1 MSVTVTRSTT
11 ILAPYDEVLEVVRD
25 VGGQQR
31 WWPGMV
37 TSEVLETDGDGR
49 TLRSRIVND
58 VKVAKDEFELVYT
71 HPEGGLSWEL
81 AGTSMAQ
88 RSQVGS
94 LLLDTDGDATT
105 ATLTLTI
112 ATTLPL
118 PKLVQRKVVTDA
130 ASGALD
136 GLRRFCEG

>member
-1 MSVTVTRSTT
+1 MSVTVSRSTT
-11 ILAPYDEVLEVVRD
+11 IAAPSEEVLEVVRD
-25 VGGQQR
+25 VDGQQR

-37 TSEVLETDGDGR
+37 TSEVLETDEDGR
-49 TLRSRIVND
+49 TRRARIVND
-58 VKVAKDEFELVYT
+58 VKVAKDEFELVYD
-71 HPEGGLSWEL
+71 HPEDGLSWEL

-94 LLLDTDGDATT
+94 LMLEPDGGATT

-118 PKLVQRKVVTDA
+118 PKLVQRKVVADA

>member
-1 MSVTVTRSTT
+1 MSVTVSKSTT
-11 ILAPYDEVLEVVRD
+11 ITAPSEEVLEVVRD
-25 VGGQQR
+25 VGGQER

-37 TSEVLETDGDGR
+37 ASEVLETGEDGC
-49 TLRSRIVND
+49 TLRARIIND

-71 HPEGGLSWEL
+71 HPDGGLAWEL

-94 LLLDTDGDATT
+94 LTVETDGEATT

-118 PKLVQRKVVTDA
+118 PKLVQRKVVSDA

>member
-1 MSVTVTRSTT
+1 MSVTVTRTTT
-11 ILAPYDEVLEVVRD
+11 IRAPSDEVLEVVRD

-31 WWPGMV
+31 WWPGMLA
-37 TSEVLETDGDGR
+37 SEVLESDGDGHTR
-49 TLRSRIVND
+49 RARIVND
-58 VKVAKDEFELVYT
+58 VKVAKDEFELLYE
-71 HPEGGLSWEL
+71 HPDGGLSWQL

-94 LLLDTDGDATT
+94 LMVEADGEATT

-112 ATTLPL
+112 ATSLPL

-130 ASGALD
+130 ASGALE
-136 GLRRFCEG
+136 GLRRFCER